1 MQCVLLAGGLGTR
14 IRSRSGDIPKSLI
27 EVHGRPFIF
36 YQLKWLA
43 QQGVRDVV
51 LSIGY
56 RGDLISQAIGDGRK
70 FGLSVTY
77 ADEGERLRGTGG
89 ALRMIADLGLL
100 APSFFLLYGDSY
112 LPIDLLPVWH
122 TSDGGR
128 FSTITVLRNSGRWDR
143 SNVIFRDDRLVL
155 YDKHATDPAMDYID
169 YGLSVLSRQTIM
181 EEFSPG
187 EAADIANLFNKLSR
201 QGVLRGHEIFE
212 RFYEIG
218 SPQGL
223 DDFTAYIGGGGEFN
237 IR

>member
-1 MQCVLLAGGLGTR
+1 MQCVLLAGGMGTR
-14 IRSRSGDIPKSLI
+14 VQSRSGDIPKALI

-51 LSIGY
+51 VSIGY
-56 RGDLISQAIGDGRK
+56 RGELISQTIGDGRQ

-77 ADEGERLRGTGG
+77 ADEGETLRGTGG
-89 ALRMIADLGLL
+89 ALRMIADLGSL

-112 LPIDLLPVWH
+112 LPIELLPVWH

-128 FSTITVLRNSGRWDR
+128 FPTMTVLRNSGRWDR
-143 SNVIFRDDRLVL
+143 SNVIFRDDRVIL
-155 YDKHATDPAMDYID
+155 YDKDPMDPAAHAMDYID
-169 YGLSVLSRQTIM
+169 YGLSVLSRHTIV

-187 EAADIANLFNKLSR
+187 EAADLARLFKKLSR

-223 DDFTAYIGGGGEFN
+223 DDFTAYIAGCDE
-237 IR
+237 